1 MTARKRK
8 LRKTNTYKRN
18 HKAQTVARFKWPWP
32 TARGA
37 GERGKE
43 MGTPVG
49 YQQLPED
56 KMDM

>member
-1 MTARKRK
+1 MTARKGK

-32 TARGA
+32 TVPGV
-37 GERGKE
+37 GRGKE

-49 YQQLPED
+49 Y
-56 KMDM
+56 